1 MHEILSQIVN
11 DYALRFSSP
20 TDALLKEVEQFT
32 DENHHDPGMLSGP
45 LQGKFLEIFS
55 RIIQPEAIL
64 EIGTFTGY
72 SALCLAKGL
81 KVHGELHTIEL
92 REKEAFIANNFFAK
106 SLQQDQ
112 IILHQGNALEI
123 IPTLPQEWD
132 LVFIDADKTGYIDYY
147 ELTLPR
153 LKKNGIILV
162 DNVLFHGQV
171 LEENLKGKNAKAIHS
186 FNEYVSMD
194 ERVIQVVLT
203 IRDGLML
210 IIKK

>member
-1 MHEILSQIVN
+1 MPEIISQIVN

-32 DENHHDPGMLSGP
+32 NENHHDPGMLSGP

-81 KVHGELHTIEL
+81 TENGELHTIEL
-92 REKEAFIANNFFAK
+92 REKEALIAKKFFAK
-106 SLQQDQ
+106 SLQHAQ

-123 IPTLPQEWD
+123 IPTIMKEWD
-132 LVFIDADKTGYIDYY
+132 LVFIDADKAGYIDYY

-171 LEENLKGKNAKAIHS
+171 LEENLKGKNAKAIHA
-186 FNEYVSMD
+186 FNEYVSKD
-194 ERVIQVVLT
+194 ERVMQVVLT
-203 IRDGLML
+203 VRDGLML

>member
-1 MHEILSQIVN
+1 MPEILSQIVN
-11 DYALRFSSP
+11 DYAVRFSSP
-20 TDALLKEVEQFT
+20 TDALLKEIEQFT
-32 DENHHDPGMLSGP
+32 NENHHDPGMLSGP

-81 KVHGELHTIEL
+81 KENGELHTIEL
-92 REKEAFIANNFFAK
+92 REKEALIANNFFAK
-106 SLQQDQ
+106 SLQHAQ
-112 IILHQGNALEI
+112 IILHLGNALEI
-123 IPTLPQEWD
+123 IPTIMKEWD
-132 LVFIDADKTGYIDYY
+132 LVFIDADKSGYIDYY

-171 LEENLKGKNAKAIHS
+171 LEENLKGKNAKAINS
-186 FNEYVSMD
+186 FNEYVSKD
-194 ERVIQVVLT
+194 ERVMQVMLT
-203 IRDGLML
+203 VRDGLML
-210 IIKK
+210 ITKK

>member
-1 MHEILSQIVN
+1 MPEILSQLVN

-20 TDALLKEVEQFT
+20 TDDLLVEVEQFT
-32 DENHHDPGMLSGP
+32 KKNHHDPGMLSGP

-81 KVHGELHTIEL
+81 KESGELHTIEL
-92 REKEAFIANNFFAK
+92 RENEVRIAKNFFAK
-106 SLQQDQ
+106 SLQRAQ
-112 IILHQGNALEI
+112 IILHHGNALEI
-123 IPTLPQEWD
+123 IPTIMKEWD
-132 LVFIDADKTGYIDYY
+132 LIFIDADKTGYINYY
-147 ELTLPR
+147 ELTLPL

-171 LEENLKGKNAKAIHS
+171 LEEEIRGKNAKAIQA
-186 FNEYVSMD
+186 FNDHVSKD
-194 ERVIQVVLT
+194 ERVSQVILT
-203 IRDGLML
+203 VRDGLML

>member
-1 MHEILSQIVN
+1 MPEILSQIVN

-32 DENHHDPGMLSGP
+32 NENHHDPGMMSGP

-81 KVHGELHTIEL
+81 KENGELHTIEL
-92 REKEAFIANNFFAK
+92 REKDSNIANNFFAK
-106 SLQQDQ
+106 SSQRAQ

-123 IPTLPQEWD
+123 IPTLKQEWD
-132 LVFIDADKTGYIDYY
+132 LVFIDADKSGYIDYY

-171 LEENLKGKNAKAIHS
+171 LEENLIGKNAKAIHS
-186 FNEYVSMD
+186 FNEYVSKD
-194 ERVIQVVLT
+194 RRVMQVVLT
-203 IRDGLML
+203 VRDGLML

>member
-92 REKEAFIANNFFAK
+92 REKEALIANNFFAK
-106 SLQQDQ
+106 SLQHAQ
-112 IILHQGNALEI
+112 IILHRGNALEI
-123 IPTLPQEWD
+123 IPTIMKEWD
-132 LVFIDADKTGYIDYY
+132 LVFIDADKSGYIDYY

-171 LEENLKGKNAKAIHS
+171 FEENLKGKNAKAIHS

-194 ERVIQVVLT
+194 ERVMQVMLT
-203 IRDGLML
+203 LRDGLML